1 MVHDSLFCIA
11 LSVVIAFPSIATAI
25 VVTLSHTS
33 RKNQAKNNYCHYER
47 DRREHSREEAK
58 NYYKNQGKNCYIKKA
73 KISKREKSTI
83 TIAIS

>member
-33 RKNQAKNNYCHYER
+33 RKNQAKTSFCHYER

-58 NYYKNQGKNCYIKKA
+58 NYYKKSSKELLQKKA